1 MSLEQRKIE
10 LISWIVSLKNDA
22 ILKQLEDLQ
31 QSKEVVDEIPKEI
44 MELLEISSNEPKT
57 AFTEYTTA
65 RKMLIK

>member
-57 AFTEYTTA
+57 ALTEYTTA
-65 RKMLIK
+65 REMLIK